1 VAKTA
6 ALLHTLAS
14 PDYATWPQPPE
25 ILHAATRGGA
35 RALRREGKLGQLA
48 VGCDA
53 DIALLDLDTVA
64 FTPLNDLKRQLV
76 HCEDG
81 ASVRMTIVA
90 GRVVCENGRIT
101 TVDEPALRAEMREL
115 MAAGRVEQQSAAR
128 EAARLEPYYREMV
141 LRAASQD
148 VGMNRWLN

>member
-1 VAKTA
+1 MFLLGHGTGNEDAEMADILMQQSDDDLA
-6 ALLHTLAS
+6 ARLAL
-14 PDYATWPQPPE
+14 PRRPVDVGPPVDRT
-25 ILHAATRGGA
+25 ATRGGA

-53 DIALLDLDTVA
+53 DLLLLDLDTVA

-90 GRVVCENGRIT
+90 GRVVYEQGCIT
-101 TVDEPALRAEMREL
+101 TVDE
-115 MAAGRVEQQSAAR
+115 AGSRLAPIL
-128 EAARLEPYYREMV
+128 AARLTART
-141 LRAASQD
+141 
-148 VGMNRWLN
+148 